1 VSLTD
6 FESLAAGIQASVEAQ
21 PHAISARKRFA
32 LEVANLGNRLISGK
46 ERVAWCGV
54 LAPFDLLYGMGV
66 ASCYVE
72 FVGGWLASIGAVE
85 PMLAT
90 AEQKGFATDCCSY
103 HRAAVGAALQGMMPQ
118 PQFLIATST
127 PCSGGLATIETLAR
141 HFDKDLLTIHVP
153 QRDDEEAVAYL
164 AEQFRAMVAFVSEH
178 TGEPLDPDR
187 VRSAIDCTNRA
198 RELLLEVYELARA
211 VPTPAR
217 RRDLINFGI
226 VLPLVFGTEGAVEV
240 ARAYRDE
247 YARKVEAKE
256 AGVPGE
262 RVRLMWLQNRIQF
275 RNPIE
280 DFLAESLGTA
290 VVFDEL
296 NQINWD
302 PIDPD
307 EPFEGMA
314 RRALSISLTG
324 PVERRI
330 QLLQQQARAYKV
342 DGAIN
347 PCHWGC
353 RQGTGARG
361 LVEQGLKEVDVPVLN
376 LEVDCVDPRNF
387 SEGQLRTRLEA
398 FVEMIVDR
406 KGR

>member
-1 VSLTD
+1 MSLTD
-6 FESLAAGIQASVEAQ
+6 FKDVAAGIQASIQAN
-21 PHAISARKRFA
+21 PDAISARKRFA

-85 PMLAT
+85 PMLIT

-103 HRAAVGAALQGMMPQ
+103 HRAAVGAALQGLMPE
-118 PQFLIATST
+118 PEFLIATST
-127 PCSGGLATIETLAR
+127 PCSGGMATVETLAR
-141 HFDKDLLTIHVP
+141 HFGKDLFSIYVP
-153 QRDDEEAVAYL
+153 QRSDEQAVAYL
-164 AEQFRAMVAFVSEH
+164 AEQYRAMARFVSEH
-178 TGEPLDPDR
+178 TGEPMDRDR
-187 VRSAIDCTNRA
+187 VGTAIENTNRT
-198 RELLLEVYELARA
+198 RELLIEVFELAQA

-226 VLPLVFGTEGAVEV
+226 VLPLVYGTEGAVEV
-240 ARAYRDE
+240 VRGYRDE
-247 YARKVEAKE
+247 YARKVEAKMP
-256 AGVPGE
+256 GVPGE

-275 RNPIE
+275 KSPVE
-280 DFLAESLGTA
+280 EFLEESLGA
-290 VVFDEL
+290 AIVFDEL
-296 NQINWD
+296 NQINWE

-314 RRALSISLTG
+314 RRALSITLTG
-324 PVERRI
+324 PVEDRI
-330 QLLQQQARAYKV
+330 RLLGRQAKAYKV

-353 RQGTGARG
+353 RQGTGTRG
-361 LVEQGLKEVDVPVLN
+361 LVEQGLRQAGVPVLN
-376 LEVDCVDPRNF
+376 LEVDCVDSRQF
-387 SEGQLRTRLEA
+387 SEGQVRTRLEA
-398 FVEMIVDR
+398 FVEMLAER
-406 KGR
+406 KGC